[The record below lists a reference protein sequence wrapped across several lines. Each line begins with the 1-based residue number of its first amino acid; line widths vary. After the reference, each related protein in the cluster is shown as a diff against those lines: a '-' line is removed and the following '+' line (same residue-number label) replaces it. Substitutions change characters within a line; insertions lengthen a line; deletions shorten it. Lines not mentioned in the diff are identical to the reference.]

1 MDGMTNNNDNLP
13 PELDRYLAFCKRVYE
28 NMEREGTWPWK
39 DNSDSTLC
47 EDLVDLDDNPNNL

>member
-13 PELDRYLAFCKRVYE
+13 PELERYLAFCKRVYE
-28 NMEREGTWPWK
+28 NMEREGTWPWQG
-39 DNSDSTLC
+39 NSDSTQS